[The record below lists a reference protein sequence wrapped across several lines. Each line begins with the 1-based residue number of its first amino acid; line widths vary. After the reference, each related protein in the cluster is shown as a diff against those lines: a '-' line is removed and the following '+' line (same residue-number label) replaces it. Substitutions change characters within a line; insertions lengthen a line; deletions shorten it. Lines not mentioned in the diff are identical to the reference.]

1 MRDGGMTL
9 SLETIMSLPLLN
21 LDVDSEIVTSLEES
35 EKVNKVFKQNAG
47 AAQENVKHPKELM
60 IRLNKAVIPEYADLL
75 LTLHENSEISL

>member
-1 MRDGGMTL
+1 MTL